1 MSSADTTVQ
10 PALQPSQGAKRRIP
24 RWRFLLPLAL
34 QLALILP
41 IPLRNTYTAI
51 AGETL
56 ILKTE
61 PVDPYNLLQGYYQ
74 VLRYET
80 ISDQQEV
87 AKLEGGEFLK
97 DYYST
102 DPFYLVFAQVPVQGN
117 AQDTAQ
123 SDFQD
128 TAQSEL
134 QTPVSSSGPT
144 DWQPVRISQ
153 ERPDAAANELFIK
166 AYAEGGSVYYNLE
179 RYYMPES
186 QRNELNQTIS
196 DLRRADPQ
204 AVRMEVKVD
213 RFGGAVPVA
222 LLMDG
227 RRFEF

>member
-10 PALQPSQGAKRRIP
+10 PAQPPSQGAKQAAKRRIP

-87 AKLEGGEFLK
+87 AKLDGGAFLA
-97 DYYST
+97 DYYSST
-102 DPFYLVFAQVPVQGN
+102 DPFYLVFAQVI
-117 AQDTAQ
+117 AQPEA
-123 SDFQD
+123 
-128 TAQSEL
+128 
-134 QTPVSSSGPT
+134 QTPGGSYGPA

-153 ERPDAAANELFIK
+153 ERPSATANELFIK
-166 AYAEGGSVYYNLE
+166 AYAEGGSVRYNLE

-227 RRFEF
+227 QRFEF